1 MLGALSG
8 KGIDAQGVAG
18 ITDSLASAADTMKL
32 SAPEKVSLMA
42 LVQPITQKLL
52 AM

>member
-1 MLGALSG
+1 
-8 KGIDAQGVAG
+8 VAG
-18 ITDSLASAADTMKL
+18 ITDSLASAADSMKL
-32 SAPEKVSLMA
+32 SAPEKVSLMG